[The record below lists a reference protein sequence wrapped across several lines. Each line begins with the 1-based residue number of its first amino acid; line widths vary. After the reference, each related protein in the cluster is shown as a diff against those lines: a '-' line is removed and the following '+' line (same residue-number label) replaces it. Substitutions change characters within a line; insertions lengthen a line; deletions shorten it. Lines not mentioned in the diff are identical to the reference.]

1 MYLLEV
7 APHWSQLSESSPHQH
22 ASCGPPAC
30 CYIAAHGV
38 TDDSDWEY
46 EIARIVLIAALSA
59 V

>member
-1 MYLLEV
+1 MSDADHLV
-7 APHWSQLSESSPHQH
+7 A
-22 ASCGPPAC
+22 A
-30 CYIAAHGV
+30 YIAGHGV